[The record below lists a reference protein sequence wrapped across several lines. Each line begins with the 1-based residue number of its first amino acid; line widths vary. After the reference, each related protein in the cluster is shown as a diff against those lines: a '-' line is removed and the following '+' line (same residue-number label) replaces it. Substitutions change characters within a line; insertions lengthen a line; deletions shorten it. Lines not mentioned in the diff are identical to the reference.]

1 MQETGNRKVFREYIS
16 PQKPKTCGRFL
27 LDRIGEM
34 VCDSE
39 YKIDEPEQGGYK
51 IIYMISGKAMIT
63 VRSTEYVLKPSQLC
77 LIRPQEAYS
86 MSCDAEDPVRCFY
99 ISFGFLDKTHIE
111 DLTDIFHALFLE
123 NPICVAEVSADI
135 YNIYARIVGELFTA
149 DAFTGRMLE
158 LTLEQLLLYVCRVFS
173 LTVKVGQ
180 RTDHAGEGNIVERIV
195 DLIQA
200 NCGTLKNLTDL
211 SKMLGYSYSYLSH
224 VFSKQMGR
232 SIKEYHQ
239 QVLFERAV
247 EMLKEDMS
255 ITQISEQLGYQAIHS
270 FSRAFSNHYGVSPS
284 RYIENLKRAALRDGT
299 RDWQE

>member
-1 MQETGNRKVFREYIS
+1 M
-16 PQKPKTCGRFL
+16 
-27 LDRIGEM
+27 
-34 VCDSE
+34 
-39 YKIDEPEQGGYK
+39 
-51 IIYMISGKAMIT
+51 
-63 VRSTEYVLKPSQLC
+63 C
-77 LIRPQEAYS
+77 LIRPQEAYT

-111 DLTDIFHALFLE
+111 DLTDIFRELFLE
-123 NPICVAEVSADI
+123 TPICLADASAEMPHL
-135 YNIYARIVGELFTA
+135 YGRIVGELFTA
-149 DAFTGRMLE
+149 DAFTNRMLE
-158 LTLEQLLLYVCRVFS
+158 LHLEQLLIYICRIFS
-173 LTVKVGQ
+173 LTVKVNRMGE
-180 RTDHAGEGNIVERIV
+180 HAGEGNIVERIV

-284 RYIENLKRAALRDGT
+284 RYIENLKRAALRDET
-299 RDWQE
+299 YEQHE